1 MSTVRDILAVK
12 GTHVLSIGKDATVL
26 DAAFLMNEHKVGA
39 LVVLHDG
46 SVVGM
51 FTERDVLRRVVG
63 ERRDPVTTCVH
74 EVMTTEVVCCTPD
87 TPLDECRGA
96 MKTRRI
102 RHLPVCDG
110 DRHVQGLISIG
121 DLNAHQASDQE
132 HTIYLMQEYLYGRV

>member
-12 GTHVLSIGKDATVL
+12 GSHVLSIGKDATVL

-63 ERRDPVTTCVH
+63 ERRDPVSTYVH
-74 EVMTTEVVCCTPD
+74 EVMTTEVICCTPE
-87 TPLDECRGA
+87 TPLDEARGA

-121 DLNAHQASDQE
+121 DLNAHQASDHE
-132 HTIYLMQEYLYGRV
+132 HTIYLMQEYLYGRA